1 VLALTLL
8 LTLLLA
14 NYDALGIVV
23 EEPQMGYETRLFDKT
38 TVHTLDIVMNDWDS
52 FIENCE
58 SEEYSMCTVVI
69 DNEKYKNVAIR
80 AKGNTSLSQVSNY
93 GNDRYS
99 FKIEFDHYDSTE
111 TYHGLDKLSLNNII
125 QDNTYMKDFL
135 CYTMMYDFGVS
146 APLCSYVYIR
156 VNGEDWGLYLAVE
169 GVEDAFLERNYG
181 ADSGELYKPDSLSM
195 GGGRGNGGD
204 FDMDEFSEK
213 FGLNGNSSDGSDD
226 DTAQQP
232 DNAMQ
237 PQDGDGQG
245 GDGQGGG
252 KMPDMPQGGDG
263 QGGDGQSDF
272 SPGEMPDMSS
282 MFENMELPDG
292 VELPEDFDFSDLQEM
307 IESGEIELPDGFEMP
322 DGEDFDF
329 SNFDFG
335 GGFGGGDMGGGFGGG
350 DMSNGMGSDDVKL
363 QYIDDDPDSYSDIFD
378 SAKTD
383 ITEADEERLI
393 AAIKAMNE
401 GDTSAV
407 DVDQVMRYFVVH
419 GFVCN
424 GDSYTGSM
432 VHNYY
437 LYEDDGVLSMIPWDY
452 NLAFGGFDSA
462 GGATSLVNSPIDS
475 PVTSGDISDRPM
487 VAWIFDSDETTEEY
501 HEYYAEFIEQ
511 YFTSGYF
518 EQLFD
523 STVELIS
530 PYVEKDPTAFCTYDE
545 FLEGTE
551 ALREFCLLRAE
562 SVSGQLDGTIPSTSD
577 GQSADSSALID
588 AGDLSITA
596 MGTMNIGGGQGGGDM
611 GGGFGGGDD
620 KGGFGGGDAPEKPE
634 DGEEPSDAPEKPD
647 EGSEQPDNAP
657 SDTEQ
662 GDAPEMP
669 DGTGEAP
676 SDDTGGQMPDMPQ
689 GGDGQGGGDMNGGQ
703 GGGDMNGGSSPGGDM
718 PQGGGGQGGGSAPDG
733 NAPDFGGNAP

>member
-1 VLALTLL
+1 
-8 LTLLLA
+8 
-14 NYDALGIVV
+14 
-23 EEPQMGYETRLFDKT
+23 
-38 TVHTLDIVMNDWDS
+38 
-52 FIENCE
+52 
-58 SEEYSMCTVVI
+58 
-69 DNEKYKNVAIR
+69 
-80 AKGNTSLSQVSNY
+80 
-93 GNDRYS
+93 
-99 FKIEFDHYDSTE
+99 
-111 TYHGLDKLSLNNII
+111 
-125 QDNTYMKDFL
+125 
-135 CYTMMYDFGVS
+135 
-146 APLCSYVYIR
+146 
-156 VNGEDWGLYLAVE
+156 
-169 GVEDAFLERNYG
+169 
-181 ADSGELYKPDSLSM
+181 
-195 GGGRGNGGD
+195 
-204 FDMDEFSEK
+204 
-213 FGLNGNSSDGSDD
+213 
-226 DTAQQP
+226 
-232 DNAMQ
+232 
-237 PQDGDGQG
+237 
-245 GDGQGGG
+245 
-252 KMPDMPQGGDG
+252 
-263 QGGDGQSDF
+263 
-272 SPGEMPDMSS
+272 
-282 MFENMELPDG
+282 
-292 VELPEDFDFSDLQEM
+292 
-307 IESGEIELPDGFEMP
+307 
-322 DGEDFDF
+322 
-329 SNFDFG
+329 
-335 GGFGGGDMGGGFGGG
+335 
-350 DMSNGMGSDDVKL
+350 
-363 QYIDDDPDSYSDIFD
+363 
-378 SAKTD
+378 
-383 ITEADEERLI
+383 
-393 AAIKAMNE
+393 
-401 GDTSAV
+401 
-407 DVDQVMRYFVVH
+407 
-419 GFVCN
+419 
-424 GDSYTGSM
+424 
-432 VHNYY
+432 
-437 LYEDDGVLSMIPWDY
+437 
-452 NLAFGGFDSA
+452 
-462 GGATSLVNSPIDS
+462 
-475 PVTSGDISDRPM
+475 M